1 MDITLW
7 IMIIGWVFVL
17 IWVPFIIY
25 TNKDTHPKALF
36 VLFFAEMWERFS
48 YYGMRALLVLYMTK
62 VLFFDLA
69 QNVAETQAY
78 GIYGSYTAMVYLFPV
93 LGGLVADQLLG
104 FKKTIIWG
112 GLLMALGH
120 FTLALQGFENLEG
133 NMPFFFAAL
142 ALIIVGNGFFKPNI
156 SSFLGTFYDPNDA
169 RKDGAFSIFYMGV
182 NIGAFLSTL
191 TCGYVG
197 QQINWHYGF
206 GLAGIGMLLG
216 LIVFYIFT
224 KSSRDFEGK
233 GLPPEEVQSGEKKFL
248 GMKPDIGIYVI
259 SLLAVP
265 VCAYMLDLDEFMSGA
280 LIVVSLLIVGYLLY
294 QALTA
299 KDRVEGQRLL
309 VVVVLF
315 FFHAV
320 FWALFEQAGG
330 SLTIFTDK
338 NIDRFVGGTEIPAS
352 IFQSLNPLYIMLLAP
367 LFSWIWLKLNK
378 AGKEPSTPM
387 KFVLGLTQLALGFGV
402 IVLGARF
409 FAGGDGLVPI
419 VFLALMYLL
428 HTTGE
433 LSLSPIGL
441 SMVTKLS
448 PAKVVG
454 FVMGAWFL
462 SIALANKMAG
472 LIGTLTTSEAVT
484 DDTPAEM
491 TLGIYSETYLIW
503 GVGVV
508 GAAALI
514 LLLLVPLLRKWMNG
528 IH

>member
-7 IMIIGWVFVL
+7 IMIIGWIFVL

-62 VLFFDLA
+62 VLFMDLA
-69 QNVAETQAY
+69 QNIAETQAY

-93 LGGLVADQLLG
+93 IGGLVADQLLG

-112 GLLMALGH
+112 GILMALGH
-120 FTLALQGFENLEG
+120 FTLALQGFESLEG
-133 NMPFFFAAL
+133 NMTFFFAAL

-156 SSFLGTFYDPNDA
+156 SSFLGTFYEPNDA

-197 QQINWHYGF
+197 QEINWHYGF
-206 GLAGIGMLLG
+206 GLAGIGMTLG
-216 LIVFYIFT
+216 LIVFYLFT
-224 KSSRDFEGK
+224 RKSLDFEGK
-233 GLPPEEVQSGEKKFL
+233 GLPPEEVQRGEKKL
-248 GMKPDIGIYVI
+248 IGMKPDVGVYIL
-259 SLLAVP
+259 SLIAVP
-265 VCAYMLDLDEFMSGA
+265 VCAFMLDLDEVMSIA
-280 LIVVSLLIVGYLLY
+280 LITISLLIVGYLIY
-294 QALTA
+294 EALTA
-299 KDRVEGQRLL
+299 KDKVAGQRLL

-338 NIDRFVGGTEIPAS
+338 NVDRMIGSTEIPAS

-367 LFSWIWLKLNK
+367 VFSWLWLKLNK
-378 AGKEPSTPM
+378 ANKEPSTPM
-387 KFVLGLTQLALGFGV
+387 KFVLGLAQLALGFAV
-402 IVLGARF
+402 IVIGAKF
-409 FAGGDGLVPI
+409 FASGDGLVPI
-419 VFLALMYLL
+419 IFLALMYLL

-448 PAKVVG
+448 PRKIVG

-472 LIGTLTTSEAVT
+472 IIGTLTTSEEVT
-484 DDTPAEM
+484 DDTPASV
-491 TLGIYSETYLIW
+491 TLSIYSNTYFIW
-503 GVGVV
+503 GVCVV
-508 GAAALI
+508 GGAAL
-514 LLLLVPLLRKWMNG
+514 LLLILVPLLRKWMNG